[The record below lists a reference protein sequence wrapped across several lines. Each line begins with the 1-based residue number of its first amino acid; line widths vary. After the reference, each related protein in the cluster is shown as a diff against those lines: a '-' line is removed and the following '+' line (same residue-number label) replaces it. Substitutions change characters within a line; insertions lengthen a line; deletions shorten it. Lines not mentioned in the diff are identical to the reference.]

1 MSSLQ
6 RYAKITEKMSRE
18 FCLLQGTGC
27 KWKKCAFCDYFHDV
41 SENPF
46 EVNKTVL
53 AEVTGEYGVLDIINS
68 GSCTELDEKT
78 IELIKQT
85 VNEKNIHTLWFE
97 AHYMYRNSLD
107 SFAKQFSGINVKFR
121 TGIETFDANRR
132 SKWQKGV
139 GAEVTAEDVAK
150 FFSGVCLLFAVEGQ
164 TRESVSADIESA
176 LEYFEYFSVNAF
188 VENTTNLKRDDSMV
202 EWFVQEWYDRLKNDS
217 RAEVLL
223 NNTDLGVG

>member
-6 RYAKITEKMSRE
+6 RYAKITEKMPRE

-41 SENPF
+41 SKNPF

-107 SFAKQFSGINVKFR
+107 SFAKKFSGINVKFR

-164 TRESVSADIESA
+164 TRESVSADIELA

-188 VENTTNLKRDDSMV
+188 VENTTNLKRDDAIV